1 MMKKLRYL
9 FSTFLLLLVAGVT
22 WAEEYSWDL
31 SQASYSSATADLVT
45 WSSDYATMTA
55 TKGTSTAANNYLPS
69 TRTSSRFYSGAT
81 LKITPASGYEIE
93 KVVFTATSN
102 NYATALKNSTWSNA

>member
-55 TKGTSTAANNYLPS
+55 TKGTSTAA
-69 TRTSSRFYSGAT
+69 
-81 LKITPASGYEIE
+81 KE
-93 KVVFTATSN
+93 
-102 NYATALKNSTWSNA
+102 